1 MSKRQTKNSPP
12 LVGNSSPTSQSS
24 QSPEI
29 SKKKL
34 KKIEQKANRPKILVE
49 RPLSNL
55 KFGGLVVFFICLV
68 IFYIYL
74 RINPLY
80 DSGNNSN
87 NLNNNNDNN
96 NTNINIIDDIK
107 SMKKIENGLK
117 DIAKYKEWNEECKNK
132 TIAVG
137 YNTNLDLVV
146 DAIELMDKLKLK
158 SSIHNRPM
166 SKEVIKSL
174 DDFEQTFSHY
184 FKSGSAAE
192 RMIENEDTF
201 SAILAAALQSE
212 SKQFYT
218 GGNAGIMANRLV
230 ADGCRVYL
238 GGIIGKKLKELLS
251 PSVSII
257 GYQSENG
264 EEFDEIHLIMEYNK
278 QSRWGSISPPRSNRF
293 IISRDNTN
301 SHLMTMESFHQEIE
315 KKQPD
320 LLLLSGLHLLTE
332 EAQER
337 RVNDMV
343 NLLKQIPYNNN
354 PSNFLNHPS
363 LNVPIHLELASIA
376 SPSYINLL
384 AKKII
389 PFVDSVGLNEQ
400 ELGFIYVSTGG
411 KKFSLDDFKEPSV
424 NVVVNALL
432 HIMEISFH
440 YATTTTTST
449 TADRN
454 VDDNILGDFGIP
466 TMSKQRLLTRIH
478 FHYLSFH
485 LIITKSYSQWSPK
498 LTSASVAASS
508 IEATFQACRFNSVE
522 LLLPLSVEVDYR
534 YTPGATKSI
543 IIDPSSPVTTWQD
556 SGYEFHLAPVLVCK
570 SPLKTVGLGDSI
582 STMGFLYQTIKSN
595 EN

>member
-12 LVGNSSPTSQSS
+12 LVGNSSPSTQSS
-24 QSPEI
+24 NSSNEI

-34 KKIEQKANRPKILVE
+34 KKIEQKANKPKVLVE
-49 RPLSNL
+49 RPLSNI
-55 KFGGLVVFFICLV
+55 KFGGLVVFFIFLV

-80 DSGNNSN
+80 DNGN
-87 NLNNNNDNN
+87 NLNNNNNN
-96 NTNINIIDDIK
+96 NSSTTFNNNNHKINDDIK
-107 SMKKIENGLK
+107 LMKSIENGLK
-117 DIAKYKEWNEECKNK
+117 DITNYKEWNEQCKNK

-146 DAIELMDKLKLK
+146 DAIELMEKLKLK
-158 SSIHNRPM
+158 SSIHHRPM
-166 SKEVIKSL
+166 SKEYIKSL

-192 RMIENEDTF
+192 RMIQDEDTF
-201 SAILAAALQSE
+201 NSILAAALQSN

-230 ADGCRVYL
+230 ADGCNVYL

-251 PSVSII
+251 PKVSII
-257 GYQSENG
+257 GYQSEHG
-264 EEFDEIHLIMEYNK
+264 EEFDEIHLIMEYSK
-278 QSRWGSISPPRSNRF
+278 KSSWGAVSPPRSNRF

-301 SHLMTMESFHQEIE
+301 SQLMTMESFHTEIE

-337 RVNDMV
+337 RVDDMV
-343 NLLKQIPYNNN
+343 NLLKQIPYNND
-354 PSNFLNHPS
+354 PANFLNHPS

-389 PFVDSVGLNEQ
+389 PFVDSIGLNEQ

-411 KKFSLDDFKEPSV
+411 KEFSLDDFKEPSV
-424 NVVVNALL
+424 NVVVNALI
-432 HIMEISFH
+432 HIME
-440 YATTTTTST
+440 ST
-449 TADRN
+449 FNANDKKGN
-454 VDDNILGDFGIP
+454 AIDDNIMSDFGIP
-466 TMSKQRLLTRIH
+466 TMPKQRSLTRIH

-498 LTSASVAASS
+498 LTSSSVAASS
-508 IEATFQACRFNSVE
+508 IEATYQACRFNSVE
-522 LLLPLSVEVDYR
+522 LLLPLSVDVDYR
-534 YTPGATKSI
+534 YTPGAKKSI
-543 IIDPSSPVTTWQD
+543 VINPSSPVTTWQD
-556 SGYEFHLAPVLVCK
+556 SGYEFHLSPVLVCK

-582 STMGFLYQTIKSN
+582 STMGFLYQTIKTN
-595 EN
+595 DI